1 MKDIQYACTLLLMYT
16 IYICDDDKTVV
27 SQIESCVIHYAEK
40 KAVKIETQVF
50 WSCEN
55 LEKQLDAG
63 IVPDLI
69 FLDIEFPKMNG
80 VELGK
85 YIRETMQNES
95 TAIVYISS
103 LQSYAMQLFQ
113 IRPLDFLV
121 KPVSPIQIENEL
133 DKSFEIAGRQNRLFM
148 YHKGHDNR
156 RVRIADILYF
166 ESKGKEVRIV
176 TVQGDDLFYGSTATI
191 APSLETAR
199 FFFSHKSFLV
209 NYAQVSVFTY
219 DKLIMS
225 NSDAVPISQP
235 KRKAVRELQNRFE
248 AEDMNCTEFF
258 K

>member
-1 MKDIQYACTLLLMYT
+1 MMHT
-16 IYICDDDKTVV
+16 IYICDDDKEIV
-27 SQIESCVIHYAEK
+27 SQIESCVLHYADK
-40 KAVKIETQVF
+40 KSTKIETQVF
-50 WSCEN
+50 WSYEM

-121 KPVSPIQIENEL
+121 KPVTSAQIENEL

-166 ESKGKEVRIV
+166 ESRGKEVRIV
-176 TVQGDDLFYGSTATI
+176 TTQEDDFFYGSTATI
-191 APSLETAR
+191 APSLQAAR

-209 NYAQVSVFTY
+209 NYSQISVFTY
-219 DKLIMS
+219 DMLIMS
-225 NSDAVPISQP
+225 NGDKIPVSQP
-235 KRKAVRELQNRFE
+235 KRKTVRDLQNQFE
-248 AEDMNCTEFF
+248 AEDMNGTENTL
-258 K
+258 